1 MLRPITVIHIQAIG
15 AQSHTS
21 GGTGAQPWSALGRA
35 ITRSVLLELPQG
47 TERWVIVRTQASKL
61 RAQGSLQR
69 QVSRGQTN
77 WAQKCWHLGNHPVHR
92 LILALL
98 GSLSSTSIKSLGETA
113 GVGRQLPWLLV
124 QTGSQAL
131 PLQGCP

>member
-1 MLRPITVIHIQAIG
+1 MPITVIQIQDIG
-15 AQSHTS
+15 DKSHTI
-21 GGTGAQPWSALGRA
+21 GCTCAQPWSAHGRS

-69 QVSRGQTN
+69 QVSRGKTN

-113 GVGRQLPWLLV
+113 GVGRQLPCLLV
-124 QTGSQAL
+124 QT
-131 PLQGCP
+131 

>member
-61 RAQGSLQR
+61 PAQGSLQR

-77 WAQKCWHLGNHPVHR
+77 WPPKCWHLANHP
-92 LILALL
+92 
-98 GSLSSTSIKSLGETA
+98 
-113 GVGRQLPWLLV
+113 LPHP
-124 QTGSQAL
+124 TL
-131 PLQGCP
+131 PLLTPLST